1 MPFHIHPLTFQFV
14 EMDTEEVHDIAS
26 KGNKPNTTNE
36 TRQAILLF
44 LSQRHKNGRLV
55 KGATEEA
62 IEKFGTSG
70 QTIRRIWK
78 LGRNGVLNADIAC
91 DVSSKKK
98 GNCGR
103 KKKWGPENLQAMATI
118 PLHDRQ
124 TLDRLSVCVGI
135 AKTSLW
141 CECCLLYL

>member
-1 MPFHIHPLTFQFV
+1 
-14 EMDTEEVHDIAS
+14 MDADEAQDIAS
-26 KGNKPNTTNE
+26 KRCKPNTTNE

-62 IEKFGTSG
+62 MQKFGTSG

-78 LGRNGVLNADIAC
+78 RGRNGVLNADISC

-98 GNCGR
+98 DNSGR
-103 KKKWGPENLQAMATI
+103 KKKWGPENVQAVASI

-124 TLDRLSVCVGI
+124 TLD
-135 AKTSLW
+135 
-141 CECCLLYL
+141 